1 MTIPIKVWHHAT
13 AVPVKPERSDYDT
26 DIIVKRD
33 FGVSDNKGRRVGSRV
48 RLLTWEFV
56 ALPEDHGHYSY
67 RIGTPGFY
75 FVAITSSTRNG
86 SRYGASRGGK
96 YFATEAGR
104 AEWVEDYFARAE
116 KRARK
121 TFNPEVA

>member
-1 MTIPIKVWHHAT
+1 MTDPILVWHYAT
-13 AVPVKPERSDYDT
+13 AVPVKTERSDYDT

-33 FGVSDNKGRRVGSRV
+33 FGVSDNKGRRVGSSV
-48 RLLTWEFV
+48 RLLTQEFV
-56 ALPEDHGHYSY
+56 ALPEDHDHYSY
-67 RIGTPGFY
+67 STGTPGFY

-86 SRYGASRGGK
+86 SRYGASHGDK

-104 AEWVEDYFARAE
+104 AEWIENYFARAE

-121 TFNPEVA
+121 TFNREGA